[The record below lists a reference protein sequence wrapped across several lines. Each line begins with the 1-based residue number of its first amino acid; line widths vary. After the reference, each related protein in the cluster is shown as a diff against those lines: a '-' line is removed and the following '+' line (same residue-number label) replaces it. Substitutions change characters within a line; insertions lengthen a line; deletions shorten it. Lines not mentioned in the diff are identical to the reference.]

1 MKYCKDF
8 DHYTSLILAQ
18 HPFMCIIMHFSSHYT
33 NNMQRLH
40 KIIVLCNASCKL
52 FLFLSSLSAFSVHYY
67 YLQPAR
73 QAKQEPARQAHQKPA
88 RQAKQEPARPLHQ
101 KPARLPAAR
110 RIIRKEN
117 QKTKFF
123 NSLHIFLF
131 RLQCAAA
138 GQRQCFAAQP
148 VIGFS
153 VFIIINRVSI
163 RLDIPAFF
171 IAITK
176 RIYMAVSGHVPRAV
190 SAEIHFAVRRRARC
204 IKSPRDK
211 SSPLSA
217 PA

>member
-88 RQAKQEPARPLHQ
+88 RQAHQ

-117 QKTKFF
+117 QKQSFSILF
-123 NSLHIFLF
+123 ISSYSGCSLPPPGRDNVLPPSQSLASLFL
-131 RLQCAAA
+131 
-138 GQRQCFAAQP
+138 
-148 VIGFS
+148 S
-153 VFIIINRVSI
+153 
-163 RLDIPAFF
+163 
-171 IAITK
+171 
-176 RIYMAVSGHVPRAV
+176 
-190 SAEIHFAVRRRARC
+190 
-204 IKSPRDK
+204 
-211 SSPLSA
+211 
-217 PA
+217 

>member
-33 NNMQRLH
+33 NNMQRLP

-52 FLFLSSLSAFSVHYY
+52 FLFLSSLSAFSAHY

-73 QAKQEPARQAHQKPA
+73 QAHQSQRGRQSKSQ
-88 RQAKQEPARPLHQ
+88 RG
-101 KPARLPAAR
+101 R

-123 NSLHIFLF
+123 DSLHIFLF
-131 RLQCAAA
+131 RLQFAAA

-190 SAEIHFAVRRRARC
+190 SAEIHFAVRRRALC
-204 IKSPRDK
+204 IKSPRIRA
-211 SSPLSA
+211 PL
-217 PA
+217 

>member
-1 MKYCKDF
+1 MWMKYCKDF
-8 DHYTSLILAQ
+8 DHYTFLILAQ

-33 NNMQRLH
+33 NNMQRLP

-52 FLFLSSLSAFSVHYY
+52 FLFLSSLSAFSAHY

-73 QAKQEPARQAHQKPA
+73 QAKQEPARQAKQKPA
-88 RQAKQEPARPLHQ
+88 RQAHQ

-131 RLQCAAA
+131 RLQFAAA

-171 IAITK
+171 IAYEANLYGCLRSRST
-176 RIYMAVSGHVPRAV
+176 
-190 SAEIHFAVRRRARC
+190 RC
-204 IKSPRDK
+204 FC
-211 SSPLSA
+211 
-217 PA
+217 

>member
-33 NNMQRLH
+33 NNMQRLP

-73 QAKQEPARQAHQKPA
+73 QAHQKPARQAHQKPA
-88 RQAKQEPARPLHQ
+88 RQAHQ
-101 KPARLPAAR
+101 KSARQAHQNPAWQAHQKSARLPAAR

-176 RIYMAVSGHVPRAV
+176 
-190 SAEIHFAVRRRARC
+190 
-204 IKSPRDK
+204 
-211 SSPLSA
+211 
-217 PA
+217 

>member
-1 MKYCKDF
+1 MWMKYCKDF
-8 DHYTSLILAQ
+8 DHYTFLILAQ

-52 FLFLSSLSAFSVHYY
+52 FLFLSSLSAFSAHYY

-73 QAKQEPARQAHQKPA
+73 QAKQEPARQAHQKSA
-88 RQAKQEPARPLHQ
+88 RQAHQ

-190 SAEIHFAVRRRARC
+190 SAEIHFAVRRRALC
-204 IKSPRDK
+204 IK
-211 SSPLSA
+211 A
-217 PA
+217 PE

>member
-52 FLFLSSLSAFSVHYY
+52 FLFLSSLSAFSAHY

-73 QAKQEPARQAHQKPA
+73 QAKQEPARQAKQAPA
-88 RQAKQEPARPLHQ
+88 QQAHQ

-117 QKTKFF
+117 QKQSFSILF
-123 NSLHIFLF
+123 ISSYSGCSLPPPGRDNVLPPSQSLASLFL
-131 RLQCAAA
+131 
-138 GQRQCFAAQP
+138 
-148 VIGFS
+148 S
-153 VFIIINRVSI
+153 
-163 RLDIPAFF
+163 
-171 IAITK
+171 
-176 RIYMAVSGHVPRAV
+176 
-190 SAEIHFAVRRRARC
+190 
-204 IKSPRDK
+204 
-211 SSPLSA
+211 
-217 PA
+217 